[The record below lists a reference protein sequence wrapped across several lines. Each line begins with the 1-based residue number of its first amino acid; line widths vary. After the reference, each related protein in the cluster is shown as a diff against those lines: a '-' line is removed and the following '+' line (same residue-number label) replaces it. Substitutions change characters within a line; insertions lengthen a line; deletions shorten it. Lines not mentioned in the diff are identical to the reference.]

1 MINALS
7 FDLEDWF
14 CAHTLRAFTPYQT
27 WGAQQLRIVESTRRL
42 LDLLDRRDVR
52 STFFVLGWI
61 ADRVPDLIREIEAR
75 GHEIGT
81 HGYAHRLLT
90 EMSPAEFESDLQ
102 RALDVTGRLV
112 GGEIIGARLPCF
124 TMTPATSWGLAIL
137 RRNGLLYDSS
147 IFPVRCHPDYGWPGA
162 SLGVSTLP
170 GPMVEFP
177 LSCSQIAGMRIP
189 HGGGAYFRLMPYCVT
204 RALFRR
210 CNREGR
216 PMMFYLH
223 PWEIDPGQPR
233 LPLRCTSRLRHY
245 SNLGQT
251 FGRLERLLEEF
262 RFAPVREVL
271 GV

>member
-14 CAHTLRAFTPYQT
+14 CAHNLRAFTPYST
-27 WGAQQLRIVESTRRL
+27 WESQQLRIVSSTRVL
-42 LDLLDRRDVR
+42 LDLLDRRQVR
-52 STFFVLGWI
+52 ATFFVLGWI
-61 ADRVPDLIREIEAR
+61 ADRAPDLIREIAAR

-90 EMSPAEFESDLQ
+90 EMSPGDFESDLQ

-112 GGEIIGARLPCF
+112 EKEIIGSRVPCF
-124 TMTPATSWGLAIL
+124 TMTPSTSWGLAIL

-147 IFPVRCHPDYGWPGA
+147 VFPVACHPDYGWPGA
-162 SLGVSTLP
+162 SLGVS
-170 GPMVEFP
+170 MFAESIVEFP
-177 LSCSQIAGMRIP
+177 LACSQIAGLRIP
-189 HGGGAYFRLMPYCVT
+189 HGGGAYFRLLPYWIT

-223 PWEIDPGQPR
+223 PWEVDPMQPR
-233 LPLRCTSRLRHY
+233 LPLSCSARLRHY
-245 SNLGQT
+245 SNLSAT
-251 FGRLERLLEEF
+251 YGRLERLLEEF
-262 RFAPVREVL
+262 RFAPVRTVL
-271 GV
+271 GL